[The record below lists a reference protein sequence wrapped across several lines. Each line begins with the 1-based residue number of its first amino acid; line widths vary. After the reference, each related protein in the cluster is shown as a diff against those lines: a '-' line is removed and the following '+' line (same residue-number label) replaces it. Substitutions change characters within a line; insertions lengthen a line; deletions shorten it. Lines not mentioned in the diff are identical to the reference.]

1 MSTQVVGGRGE
12 VLTAVMGQVV
22 CFEEEAIGKDQKVT
36 AHLQA
41 EITGEWKRTCLLR
54 NSQDGLGQGWA
65 PPTPLPGLAS
75 ARLLPPPLAPPP
87 DPLVLFPF
95 SRRQS
100 FQETKQGEQLIVS
113 SLCSKAGHV
122 HNLKCTVSLGC
133 RIKQKYQ

>member
-1 MSTQVVGGRGE
+1 MSCWREREEVSTQVVGGRGE

-65 PPTPLPGLAS
+65 PQIPLPGLAS
-75 ARLLPPPLAPPP
+75 ARLLPPPLALPPSP
-87 DPLVLFPF
+87 PL
-95 SRRQS
+95 
-100 FQETKQGEQLIVS
+100 S
-113 SLCSKAGHV
+113 SLPL
-122 HNLKCTVSLGC
+122 LKEAKLSGDEARRAVNC
-133 RIKQKYQ
+133 